1 MPDLIHYVN
10 VETKLFVD
18 PSDPQV
24 PSVSHPCIPISGGTL
39 DVVLLTTLG
48 YPYPVT
54 DGSTAVCTVT
64 QDGQSV
70 LSSGAVGF
78 RANDGLSGKLSF
90 DLRPVAGSTITA
102 GTATISL
109 QLSGYVLVD
118 TVQLTAVPVRPAVG
132 CGCQEPSVFS
142 DLDVVE
148 SYVAPSAD
156 MLGRYILYL
165 GPTGQ
170 LIRGCVYKCDLID
183 GSYSWTP
190 KTDAADDNLRVIEW
204 QL

>member
-24 PSVSHPCIPISGGTL
+24 PSVQHPCIPMSGGIL
-39 DVVLLTTLG
+39 NVVLLTTLG

-64 QDGQSV
+64 QDGRAV

-78 RANDGLSGKLSF
+78 RAGDGLQGKLSF
-90 DLRPVAGSTITA
+90 DLRPVAGSTSSF
-102 GTATISL
+102 GTATVSV
-109 QLSGYVLVD
+109 QLGEYILVD
-118 TVQLTAVPVRPAVG
+118 TLQLTEAPFRDVPCACPAPPAMSNFGVI
-132 CGCQEPSVFS
+132 
-142 DLDVVE
+142 E
-148 SYVAPSAD
+148 SYLAPSAD
-156 MLGRYILYL
+156 LLGQYVLYL

-183 GSYSWTP
+183 GTYTWTP
-190 KTDAADDNLRVIEW
+190 KTDSADDNLRVIEW
-204 QL
+204 QI

>member
-1 MPDLIHYVN
+1 MPNPIHYVN

-24 PSVSHPCIPISGGTL
+24 PSVQHPCIPISGGIL
-39 DVVLLTTLG
+39 NVVLLTTLG

-64 QDGQSV
+64 QKGRAV

-78 RANDGLSGKLSF
+78 RASDGLSGRLSF
-90 DLRPVAGSTITA
+90 DLRPVPGSVTTVGLAIVS
-102 GTATISL
+102 IL
-109 QLSGYVLVD
+109 LSDNILVD
-118 TVQLTAVPVRPAVG
+118 SVQITELPSAPSVG
-132 CGCQEPSVFS
+132 CGCQAPPAMSNLGVI
-142 DLDVVE
+142 E
-148 SYVAPSAD
+148 SYIEPSAD
-156 MLGRYILYL
+156 LLGQYVLYL

-183 GSYSWTP
+183 GTYTWTP
-190 KTDAADDNLRVIEW
+190 KTDSADDKLRVIEW
-204 QL
+204 QI